1 MVKPFSPPEL
11 VARIDAALRKQALFQ
26 QTQSMTPYTS
36 GDLTIDY
43 VERRATVAGRVAT
56 LTPTEYN
63 LMYQLSTNA
72 GRVLTHDQL
81 IRRVWG
87 NRHPGDPRISSFI
100 KTLRSKPGDD
110 ARTIIH
116 IHRGWCRL

>member
-1 MVKPFSPPEL
+1 M
-11 VARIDAALRKQALFQ
+11 ARIDAALRKQVLFQ

-36 GDLTIDY
+36 GDLSIDY
-43 VERRATVAGRVAT
+43 VERRATVAGHVVP

-63 LMYQLSTNA
+63 LLYQLSTNA

-87 NRHPGDPRISSFI
+87 HRHPGDPRILRSFI
-100 KTLRSKPGDD
+100 KTLRNKLGDD
-110 ARTIIH
+110 ARNPSYIFTEA
-116 IHRGWCRL
+116 GVGYSFAKP